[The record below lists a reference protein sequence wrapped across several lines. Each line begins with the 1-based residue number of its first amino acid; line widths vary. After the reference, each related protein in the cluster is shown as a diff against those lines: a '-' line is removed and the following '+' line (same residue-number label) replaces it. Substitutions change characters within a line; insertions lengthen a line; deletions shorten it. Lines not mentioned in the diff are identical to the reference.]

1 MADDAHLFDEIP
13 LGAEALK
20 RKVDA
25 LTLKRQAITLEL
37 QAAKSQLAAADAGGD
52 LGESRASGPHYE
64 RFRGTVK
71 EICKRDSGDLMPK
84 VPLQTKSKL
93 GIKNPVF

>member
-1 MADDAHLFDEIP
+1 MAGDAHLFDNIP
-13 LGAEALK
+13 LGKEALK

-25 LTLKRQAITLEL
+25 LTLEL
-37 QAAKSQLAAADAGGD
+37 REAESQLASSGAEGD
-52 LGESRASGPHYE
+52 LGESKASGPHYE

-84 VPLQTKSKL
+84 VIPNPLSA
-93 GIKNPVF
+93 P